1 MLFSSVSVSGGSTS
15 CCLEFQFFGLILT
28 PIAKCFLF
36 VQSNSKLNWVFTLFI
51 KLKYLDSDGIYHV
64 LRIELN
70 LKKNKISYGMWNES
84 VLFTKKIAS

>member
-1 MLFSSVSVSGGSTS
+1 MQTYIKLVIDLVESIEDYEELASLKQILSKSTKSIKLF
-15 CCLEFQFFGLILT
+15 
-28 PIAKCFLF
+28 
-36 VQSNSKLNWVFTLFI
+36 

-70 LKKNKISYGMWNES
+70 LKKNKISYGMWNET